1 LDAEI
6 AMNIHDP
13 GGNGQPGKKGSLL
26 WASTLGI
33 NLVLSTVVGL
43 VIGWFLDKWFNTA
56 PTGVIVFFF
65 IGTFAGFRQIYLAV
79 KKLERDD
86 TNHEPQ

>member
-1 LDAEI
+1 
-6 AMNIHDP
+6 M
-13 GGNGQPGKKGSLL
+13 GNLEQLRK
-26 WASTLGI
+26 
-33 NLVLSTVVGL
+33 
-43 VIGWFLDKWFNTA
+43 
-56 PTGVIVFFF
+56 FFF